1 MILKDYDGMFPE
13 PPKRQSKSKKANPE
27 YEAYS
32 KLQPAIEVFKEKALR
47 VLETEKLKIWK
58 QKMFPKKATEDED

>member
-13 PPKRQSKSKKANPE
+13 QPKQKSKKPNPE
-27 YEAYS
+27 YPAYS